1 MTNEQKEVIKE
12 QAAEGRTVVWESKV
26 IDKNGDKVSRI
37 VCSDPETAGRLLE
50 HAACWI
56 YTTTMLLDD
65 LVDIMVYLD
74 KEGFNSPT
82 LKRLKETAMA
92 IAPYH
97 RHTDSLTQMILGNEE
112 DKDL

>member
-1 MTNEQKEVIKE
+1 MTNEQKEGIKE

-26 IDKNGDKVSRI
+26 VDKNGDKVSRI
-37 VCSDPETAGRLLE
+37 ICADPEMAGKLLE
-50 HAACWI
+50 HAARWI
-56 YTTTMLLDD
+56 YSTTMLLDD

-82 LKRLKETAMA
+82 LKRLRETAMA

-97 RHTDSLTQMILGNEE
+97 KHTESLTQMILGDEE
-112 DKDL
+112 DL